1 MKVTIP
7 QSILA
12 AGAAVL
18 GASLSLSQAHAGV
31 IVQCGGAPICS
42 VGFSIDMNANIG
54 IGNGE
59 LLYNSTTGDIALNL
73 EASSTNATS
82 INSQMGTLMWN
93 VGGNTVSVSSL
104 SGNADPILGFG
115 VGASTGAMGATFG
128 FNFDLPVAIEG
139 PILATSSMNYSLTA
153 TTSAGAQIT
162 APVSGNVLSA
172 NEFDSSVGGL
182 GFLNKGVDIGET
194 YFVTGIGS
202 GGQTFNASNSFVG
215 SLDYDLMSLEIDFGL
230 SPNSIVGITGVV
242 TQTVV
247 PVPAAA
253 WLFASALLGMV
264 GIKRKH

>member
-1 MKVTIP
+1 
-7 QSILA
+7 
-12 AGAAVL
+12 
-18 GASLSLSQAHAGV
+18 
-31 IVQCGGAPICS
+31 
-42 VGFSIDMNANIG
+42 
-54 IGNGE
+54 
-59 LLYNSTTGDIALNL
+59 
-73 EASSTNATS
+73 
-82 INSQMGTLMWN
+82 
-93 VGGNTVSVSSL
+93 
-104 SGNADPILGFG
+104 
-115 VGASTGAMGATFG
+115 MGATFG

-182 GFLNKGVDIGET
+182 GFLNKGVDIGDT

-202 GGQTFNASNSFVG
+202 GGQTFNASNTFVG